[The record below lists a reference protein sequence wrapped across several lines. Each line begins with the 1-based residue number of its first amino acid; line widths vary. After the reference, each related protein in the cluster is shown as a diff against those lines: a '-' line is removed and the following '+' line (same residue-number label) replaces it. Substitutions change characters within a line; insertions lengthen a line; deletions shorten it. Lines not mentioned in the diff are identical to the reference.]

1 MTDRYAIDT
10 CSLVNAA
17 KNYSLKKSTFSP
29 VWERIN
35 DLISE
40 GLLISTTEV
49 KEEIKDDDLLEWSK
63 RNDQMFHPLTEEVQI
78 KATDILRGF
87 PTMIKMKSTGNSN
100 ADPFLIATA
109 MLEDAIIVTDERLG
123 DEATGDYHIPN
134 VCRRYGVECITLND
148 FLDRIL
154 E

>member
-1 MTDRYAIDT
+1 MERFAIDA
-10 CSLVNAA
+10 CSLINAA

-29 VWERIN
+29 VWERVT

-40 GLLISTTEV
+40 GLLISTVEV
-49 KEEIKDDDLLEWSK
+49 KEELRDDDLVEWSK
-63 RNDQMFHPLTEEVQI
+63 RNDQLFHPLTEEVQA
-78 KATDILRGF
+78 KATDVLRDF

-109 MLEDAIIVTDERLG
+109 VLEGAIVVSDERLG
-123 DEATGDYHIPN
+123 DETTGDYHIPN
-134 VCRRYGVECITLND
+134 VCRRYGIECITLND

>member
-1 MTDRYAIDT
+1 MERYAIDT
-10 CSLVNAA
+10 CSLINAA
-17 KNYSLKKSTFSP
+17 KNYSLKKTTFSP
-29 VWERIN
+29 VWEKIN
-35 DLISE
+35 DLIFE

-49 KEEIKDDDLLEWSK
+49 KEELKDDDLVEWSK
-63 RNDQMFHPLTEEVQI
+63 RYDQLFHPLTEEVQK
-78 KATDILRGF
+78 KATDILRSF

-109 MLEDAIIVTDERLG
+109 ILERAIIVTDERPG
-123 DEATGDYHIPN
+123 DEKTGDYHIPN
-134 VCRRYGVECITLND
+134 VCRQYGIECITLND